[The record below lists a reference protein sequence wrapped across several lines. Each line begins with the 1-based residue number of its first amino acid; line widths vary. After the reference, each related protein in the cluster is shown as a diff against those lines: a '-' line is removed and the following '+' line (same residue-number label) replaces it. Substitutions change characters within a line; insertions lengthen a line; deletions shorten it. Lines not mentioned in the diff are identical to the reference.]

1 MRLRKERLQAR
12 ANAEQIKRKEW
23 CCMTYEEMLASDKPF
38 LLTEDVAE
46 LLGCKAYS
54 INAQAQQDP
63 AKLGFPV
70 CVTGSRVRIPRL
82 GFLHWM
88 TYGITRL
95 MQNDEQNR
103 LKYEE

>member
-1 MRLRKERLQAR
+1 
-12 ANAEQIKRKEW
+12 
-23 CCMTYEEMLASDKPF
+23 MTYQEIVASDKVF

-46 LLGCKAYS
+46 VLGCKAYS

-88 TYGITRL
+88 QYGITRL
-95 MQNDEQNR
+95 VEQGA
-103 LKYEE
+103 E

>member
-1 MRLRKERLQAR
+1 
-12 ANAEQIKRKEW
+12 
-23 CCMTYEEMLASDKPF
+23 MTYEEMLVSDKAF

-46 LLGCKAYS
+46 LLGCKPYS
-54 INAQAQQDP
+54 INVQAQQDP
-63 AKLGFPV
+63 TKLGFPV

-95 MQNDEQNR
+95 MPTETGGTER
-103 LKYEE
+103 

>member
-1 MRLRKERLQAR
+1 
-12 ANAEQIKRKEW
+12 
-23 CCMTYEEMLASDKPF
+23 MTYEEMLVSDKVF

-46 LLGCKAYS
+46 VLGCKPYS
-54 INAQAQQDP
+54 INVQAQQDP

-88 TYGITRL
+88 QYGITRL
-95 MQNDEQNR
+95 VPQPEGR
-103 LKYEE
+103 I

>member
-1 MRLRKERLQAR
+1 
-12 ANAEQIKRKEW
+12 
-23 CCMTYEEMLASDKPF
+23 MTYEEMLVSDKAF

-46 LLGCKAYS
+46 LLGCKPYS
-54 INAQAQQDP
+54 INVQAQQDP

-88 TYGITRL
+88 QYGITRL
-95 MQNDEQNR
+95 ISGDAVRIAETD
-103 LKYEE
+103 

>member
-1 MRLRKERLQAR
+1 
-12 ANAEQIKRKEW
+12 
-23 CCMTYEEMLASDKPF
+23 MTYEEMLISDKVF

-46 LLGCKAYS
+46 VLGCKAYS

-88 TYGITRL
+88 QYGITRL
-95 MQNDEQNR
+95 VPDNSRDSA
-103 LKYEE
+103 

>member
-1 MRLRKERLQAR
+1 
-12 ANAEQIKRKEW
+12 
-23 CCMTYEEMLASDKPF
+23 MTYQEIVNSDKLF
-38 LLTEDVAE
+38 LLTKDVAE
-46 LLGCKAYS
+46 VLGCDPYS

-88 TYGITRL
+88 TYGVTRL
-95 MQNDEQNR
+95 VSQGE
-103 LKYEE
+103 

>member
-1 MRLRKERLQAR
+1 
-12 ANAEQIKRKEW
+12 
-23 CCMTYEEMLASDKPF
+23 MTYEEMLVSDKVF

-46 LLGCKAYS
+46 VLGCKAYS

-88 TYGITRL
+88 QYGITRL
-95 MQNDEQNR
+95 VPDNSRDSA
-103 LKYEE
+103 

>member
-1 MRLRKERLQAR
+1 
-12 ANAEQIKRKEW
+12 
-23 CCMTYEEMLASDKPF
+23 MTYQEMLESDKVF

-46 LLGCKAYS
+46 LLGCKPYS
-54 INAQAQQDP
+54 INIQAQQDP

-95 MQNDEQNR
+95 VPA
-103 LKYEE
+103 EEKGGLL

>member
-1 MRLRKERLQAR
+1 
-12 ANAEQIKRKEW
+12 
-23 CCMTYEEMLASDKPF
+23 MTYEEMLVSDKAF

-70 CVTGSRVRIPRL
+70 CVTGTRVRIPRM

-88 TYGITRL
+88 QYGITRL
-95 MQNDEQNR
+95 VPNEAMEGTV
-103 LKYEE
+103 

>member
-1 MRLRKERLQAR
+1 
-12 ANAEQIKRKEW
+12 
-23 CCMTYEEMLASDKPF
+23 MTYEEMLVSDKAF

-46 LLGCKAYS
+46 VLGCEAYS

-88 TYGITRL
+88 QYGITRL
-95 MQNDEQNR
+95 ILGDAVGIAETD
-103 LKYEE
+103 

>member
-1 MRLRKERLQAR
+1 
-12 ANAEQIKRKEW
+12 
-23 CCMTYEEMLASDKPF
+23 MTYQEIVASDKVF

-46 LLGCKAYS
+46 VLGCKAHS
-54 INAQAQQDP
+54 INVQAQQDP

-88 TYGITRL
+88 QYGITRL
-95 MQNDEQNR
+95 VDQGAGQNGG
-103 LKYEE
+103 Y

>member
-1 MRLRKERLQAR
+1 
-12 ANAEQIKRKEW
+12 
-23 CCMTYEEMLASDKPF
+23 MTYQEIMNSDKMF

-95 MQNDEQNR
+95 VER
-103 LKYEE
+103 ESE

>member
-1 MRLRKERLQAR
+1 
-12 ANAEQIKRKEW
+12 
-23 CCMTYEEMLASDKPF
+23 MTYEEMLVSDKAF

-46 LLGCKAYS
+46 VLGCKPYS

-88 TYGITRL
+88 QYGITRL
-95 MQNDEQNR
+95 VPNEA
-103 LKYEE
+103 KGETA

>member
-1 MRLRKERLQAR
+1 
-12 ANAEQIKRKEW
+12 
-23 CCMTYEEMLASDKPF
+23 MTYEEMLKSDKAF

-46 LLGCKAYS
+46 LLGCKPHS
-54 INAQAQQDP
+54 INVQAQQDP

-95 MQNDEQNR
+95 TPTETGGTER
-103 LKYEE
+103 

>member
-1 MRLRKERLQAR
+1 
-12 ANAEQIKRKEW
+12 
-23 CCMTYEEMLASDKPF
+23 MTYEEMLVSDKVF

-46 LLGCKAYS
+46 LLGCKPYS

-95 MQNDEQNR
+95 TPAEKGDTA
-103 LKYEE
+103 